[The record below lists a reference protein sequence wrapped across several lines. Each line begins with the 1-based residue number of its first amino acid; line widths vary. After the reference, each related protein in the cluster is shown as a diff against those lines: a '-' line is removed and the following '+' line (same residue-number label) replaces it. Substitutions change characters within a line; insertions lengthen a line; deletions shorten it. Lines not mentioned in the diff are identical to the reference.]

1 MIKLG
6 GKVKSQARNVSFS
19 LKNGGLS
26 GEKCYLCSRKAAS
39 KREQSKLTCS
49 AEREQARRKS
59 MAASVQKQAG
69 TKVIKEILSWQ
80 YQLQTYQY

>member
-1 MIKLG
+1 VIKLG

-26 GEKCYLCSRKAAS
+26 GKNVTFA
-39 KREQSKLTCS
+39 
-49 AEREQARRKS
+49 AERLRVSESR
-59 MAASVQKQAG
+59 ASSLVLPSVSRLDGSQWLRLFKNEAG